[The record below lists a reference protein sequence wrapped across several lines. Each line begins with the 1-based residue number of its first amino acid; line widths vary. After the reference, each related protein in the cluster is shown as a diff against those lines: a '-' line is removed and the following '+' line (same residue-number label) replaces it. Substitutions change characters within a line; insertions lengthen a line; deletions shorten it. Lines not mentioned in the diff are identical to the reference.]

1 MDQSCPNAAAH
12 GQKHIPKEVFLSYIR
27 QQLAVD
33 RGQNADCFAMCIHG
47 ARGALLKVCLTSHG
61 YTLVAKGVVAD
72 DQEYLQRE
80 LQIYDKLV
88 SLQGVHVPVCCGLVH
103 LELPFYYDG
112 SELRHL
118 LLMSWAGRPLMSV
131 TRNEVSSGQS
141 RHFLQDSVQALRAI
155 HEQRVLHHDVFP
167 RNMVYDKNSERLMM
181 IDFERSEVLDQ
192 GVLGE
197 LSPNRKRKVI
207 EDSKKREAHRFAEEI
222 RTLEF
227 RMSKG
232 Y

>member
-12 GQKHIPKEVFLSYIR
+12 GQKHIPKEVFLRYIR

-33 RGQNADCFAMCIHG
+33 RGRNADCLAMRIHG
-47 ARGALLKVCLTSHG
+47 ARGALLKVCLTSHE

-72 DQEYLQRE
+72 DQEYLRRE
-80 LQIYDKLV
+80 LQIYDRLV
-88 SLQGVHVPVCCGLVH
+88 SLQGVYVPVCCGLVH
-103 LELPFYYDG
+103 LKLPFYYDG

-118 LLMSWAGRPLMSV
+118 LFMSWAGRPLMSA
-131 TRNEVSSGQS
+131 TRNEVSSGYS
-141 RHFLQDSVQALRAI
+141 RHLRDSVQVLKAI

-167 RNMVYDKNSERLMM
+167 RNMVYDEHSERLMM
-181 IDFERSEVLDQ
+181 IDFERSEILDHE
-192 GVLGE
+192 VLGE
-197 LSPNRKRKVI
+197 LSPNRKRKVV
-207 EDSKKREAHRFAEEI
+207 ENSKKREADRFAEEI

-227 RMSKG
+227 RMSKE